1 MCYTLSKYK
10 LGLLMLG
17 YKLALI
23 EAVEIQ
29 VNDVEL
35 SPLKYILDFFEKQV
49 KFTSISA
56 RIKQLVFH

>member
-1 MCYTLSKYK
+1 
-10 LGLLMLG
+10 MLG

-35 SPLKYILDFFEKQV
+35 SPLKYILDFFKKQV
-49 KFTSISA
+49 KFNVYFN
-56 RIKQLVFH
+56 KN